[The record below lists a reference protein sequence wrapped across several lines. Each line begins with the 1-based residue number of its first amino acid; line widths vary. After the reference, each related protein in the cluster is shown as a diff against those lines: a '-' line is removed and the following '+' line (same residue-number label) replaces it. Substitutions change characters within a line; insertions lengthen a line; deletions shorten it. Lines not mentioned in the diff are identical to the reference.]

1 MTEPT
6 RAVFLSYASEDA
18 KAAQRICDALRAAGI
33 EVWFDQSELRGGDAW
48 DAAIRKQIK
57 SCALFIPVVSA
68 NTHARVEGYFRLEWK
83 LAVDR
88 SHLMAPDQA
97 FLLPVVIDGTPQTD
111 ERIPDRFR
119 ELQWSRLPAGDTSS
133 AFVERVS
140 RLLASEPAH
149 EPALV
154 RSPNAPTPPVAAAS
168 RPARNRATSRE
179 SQRLR
184 LLLAAVAVIGLGCFA
199 VDMLW
204 LSKRPAAGT
213 GTSVSTDRAASPAQS
228 AIPEKSIAVL
238 PFANMS
244 SDPAQDYLG
253 DGIAA
258 EITSKLSR
266 LKGLLVKAR
275 TGVARYKGSTQ
286 SPNEIGAALG
296 VSWLLEGSVARAGD
310 HIRVTTTLLKAHDG
324 FEVWSE
330 NADEKLDDIFTMQEH
345 IAERTVEALTV
356 TLTPE
361 ERRSLSEWGT
371 HNAAAYDEYLQG
383 EVLYESVT
391 DRARF
396 DASRPHFERALAIDP
411 QFAPAMA
418 GLASVEAQ
426 EYRDFDSD
434 PARLIR
440 ADDLVRRALEID
452 PHLGRALIAAAE
464 LRVARYDYD
473 GAAERF
479 AQVTAD
485 EPENYVAWDLRCWAE
500 GYRTPPHAAEAEQY
514 CRRALQ
520 INPGHVNALYHL
532 ARALLQLGRVAEAD
546 RAIAKLDEVAPG
558 SSLGISGHFW
568 SELYQGRP
576 QQALAALDRNRE
588 AAQTPLAAAWTAM
601 AYGQLGELDL
611 AFAKLDKALAGGY
624 RDPRELR
631 SSRWFAPLR
640 KDRRFEPLL
649 EKYGVRL

>member
-1 MTEPT
+1 MTGPN
-6 RAVFLSYASEDA
+6 RAVFLSYASQDA
-18 KAAQRICDALRAAGI
+18 EPAQRICDALRAAGI

-57 SCALFIPVVSA
+57 SCALFIPVISA

-88 SHLMAPDQA
+88 SHLIAPDQA

-111 ERIPDRFR
+111 ERIPERFR
-119 ELQWSRLPAGDTSS
+119 ELQWSRLPGGETASV
-133 AFVERVS
+133 FVERVS
-140 RLLASEPAH
+140 RLLTAEPA
-149 EPALV
+149 PAPAKV
-154 RSPNAPTPPVAAAS
+154 GSQDTPAPHTAA
-168 RPARNRATSRE
+168 RWPAREPATSRQT
-179 SQRLR
+179 QRT
-184 LLLAAVAVIGLGCFA
+184 LLLFAALAVIGVGYFG
-199 VDMLW
+199 VDKLW
-204 LSKRPAAGT
+204 LSKRPAVGT
-213 GTSVSTDRAASPAQS
+213 QTSVPTSQTASSAQS

-258 EITSKLSR
+258 EITSKLAR

-275 TGVARYKGSTQ
+275 TGVARYRGSTQ

-310 HIRVTTTLLKAHDG
+310 RIRVTTTLLKAHDG

-330 NADEKLDDIFTMQEH
+330 NADEKLDDIFMMQEH
-345 IAERTVEALTV
+345 IAARTVEALAV

-361 ERRSLSEWGT
+361 ERHSLSEWGT

-383 EVLYESVT
+383 EGLYERVE

-434 PARLIR
+434 PGRLTR
-440 ADDLVRRALEID
+440 GDDLVRRALEID

-479 AQVTAD
+479 AQVTAE

-520 INPGHVNALYHL
+520 INPGHVNTLYHL
-532 ARALLQLGRVAEAD
+532 ARALLQLGRFAEAD
-546 RAIAKLDEVAPG
+546 RAIAKLDEDAPD

-568 SELYQGRP
+568 SDLYQGRP
-576 QQALAALDRNRE
+576 RQALAALDRNRE
-588 AAQTPLAAAWTAM
+588 AAQTPLSAAWTAM

-624 RDPRELR
+624 RDPGELR

-649 EKYGVRL
+649 EKYGVKVK

>member
-1 MTEPT
+1 MTEPN
-6 RAVFLSYASEDA
+6 RAVFLSYASQDA
-18 KAAQRICDALRAAGI
+18 EAAQRICDALRAAGI

-68 NTHARVEGYFRLEWK
+68 NTHARAEGYFRLEWK

-88 SHLMAPDQA
+88 SHLIAPDRA

-119 ELQWSRLPAGDTSS
+119 ELQWSRLPAGETP
-133 AFVERVS
+133 AVFVERVS
-140 RLLASEPAH
+140 RLLTPEPAH
-149 EPALV
+149 APAPG
-154 RSPNAPTPPVAAAS
+154 RSPDTPASHAAAAA
-168 RPARNRATSRE
+168 RWPAPNPVTSRQT
-179 SQRLR
+179 QRV
-184 LLLAAVAVIGLGCFA
+184 LLLVAAVAVIGVGYFA
-199 VDMLW
+199 VDKLW

-213 GTSVSTDRAASPAQS
+213 QTSVSTHQAASPAQT

-296 VSWLLEGSVARAGD
+296 VNWLLEGSVARAGD
-310 HIRVTTTLLKAHDG
+310 RIRVTTTLLKAHDG

-345 IAERTVEALTV
+345 IAARTVEALTV

-361 ERRSLSEWGT
+361 ERHSLSEWGT

-383 EVLYESVT
+383 EVLYEIVE

-396 DASRPHFERALAIDP
+396 DSSRPHFERALAIDP

-434 PARLIR
+434 PARLTR
-440 ADDLVRRALEID
+440 ADDLVRRALAID

-464 LRVARYDYD
+464 VRVARYDYD
-473 GAAERF
+473 GAAERL

-485 EPENYVAWDLRCWAE
+485 EPGNYVAWDLRCWAE

-520 INPGHVNALYHL
+520 INPGHFNALYHL

-546 RAIAKLDEVAPG
+546 RAIAKLDEVAPN
-558 SSLGISGHFW
+558 SVLGNSGHFW

-576 QQALAALDRNRE
+576 RQALAALARNSE
-588 AAQTPLAAAWTAM
+588 AAQTPLSAAWTAM

-611 AFAKLDKALAGGY
+611 AFAKTGQRFGRRLS
-624 RDPRELR
+624 R
-631 SSRWFAPLR
+631 SWGTP
-640 KDRRFEPLL
+640 
-649 EKYGVRL
+649 